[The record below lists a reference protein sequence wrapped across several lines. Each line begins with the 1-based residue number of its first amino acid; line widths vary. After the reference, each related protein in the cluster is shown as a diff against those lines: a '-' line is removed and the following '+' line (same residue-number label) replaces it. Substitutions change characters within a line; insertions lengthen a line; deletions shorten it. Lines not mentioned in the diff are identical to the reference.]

1 VLASRSRSDG
11 RVREGVEEPRYN
23 DHDEAGM
30 RGLQMLEIICTRMIV
45 NLDEGAS
52 LYEGTFGH

>member
-1 VLASRSRSDG
+1 M
-11 RVREGVEEPRYN
+11 EEPRYN

-52 LYEGTFGH
+52 LYEGTFEH